1 MIYQDFQGIGMTGRL
16 ALPTLI
22 ALGSIALNKPTLS
35 SLTVLGEISISGTRI
50 KVKELVNAL
59 QVCIDSGAKKILRTF
74 TSADDLGTVPA
85 ELIGCFNLIF
95 YNSAEDAV
103 FKALGVE

>member
-1 MIYQDFQGIGMTGRL
+1 MTTTL

-22 ALGSIALNKPTLS
+22 ALCSVSLSKPVLS
-35 SLTVLGEISISGTRI
+35 SMAVLGEISISGTII
-50 KVKELVNAL
+50 KTDELANAL
-59 QVCIDSGAKKILRTF
+59 QVCLDSGAKRVLLPI
-74 TSADDLGTVPA
+74 TSAVDIATVPP
-85 ELIGCFNLIF
+85 ELIGCFQILF

>member
-1 MIYQDFQGIGMTGRL
+1 MDSCRKSKIIEGAYYKL

-22 ALGSIALNKPTLS
+22 ALCSVSLRKPVLS
-35 SLTVLGEISISGTRI
+35 SMAVLGEISISGI
-50 KVKELVNAL
+50 VQKVEELANFPFL
-59 QVCIDSGAKKILRTF
+59 LRV
-74 TSADDLGTVPA
+74 GGVPT

-95 YNSAEDAV
+95 YNSAEDEI